1 MTIRLAALASLTLT
15 CAYAIATEPAAAGA
29 ASTTNEHGLTIA
41 AGLDRATLKAGETQ
55 KAYVRVVVQS
65 RRPAGTS
72 RAPLNLAL
80 VIDRSG
86 SMAGPRIEAARRA
99 AMETIDRLGRDD
111 ILSIVSY
118 DDRVETHMPAT
129 KVTNPSD
136 ARTAIRGLGPR
147 GSTAIYAGLQAG
159 AAEARKFKAKDRTN
173 KIILLSD
180 GLANVGPSQPADF
193 AGLGRELASE
203 GLTVSTVGLGLG
215 YNEDL
220 MQQLATAAD
229 GSHAFV
235 QEPADLAQFL
245 ARELDDTLGIVA
257 QDVEIIVTLAPG
269 VKPLR
274 SLGRDAT
281 VDGNRMTF
289 KVNQLVGGADQVLVA
304 EVEVSADIAK
314 ASSDVRP
321 IAGVEMTYV
330 AAGTTARET
339 QTTHVAAGFDT
350 AAASDGSVDREVVKD
365 VTALVVRAERQ
376 EAVRLRDQGRHE
388 EARRKFQAN
397 AAYVRERQSTLGLGG
412 YAPLDSELTANE
424 AAAAPEAATAEGW
437 QKVRKIQ
444 READG
449 NKAGSSTRY

>member
-1 MTIRLAALASLTLT
+1 MPSRTTTLTALTLT
-15 CAYAIATEPAAAGA
+15 CALGLATGAAHAGA
-29 ASTTNEHGLTIA
+29 DAKAADHGITVSA
-41 AGLDRATLKAGETQ
+41 ALDRGTLKAGETQ

-65 RRPAGTS
+65 RRPSGKA

-99 AMETIDRLGRDD
+99 AVETIDRLGRDD
-111 ILSIVSY
+111 IVSIVSY
-118 DDRVETHMPAT
+118 DDRIETLLPAT
-129 KVTNPSD
+129 KLTDPAA
-136 ARTAIRGLGPR
+136 ARTAVRGLGPR

-159 AAEARKFKAKDRTN
+159 AAEARKFKAKDRVG

-220 MQQLATAAD
+220 MQQLASAAD
-229 GSHAFV
+229 GSHAFI

-269 VKPLR
+269 LKPLR
-274 SLGRDAT
+274 SLGRDST
-281 VDGNRMTF
+281 IDGDRMTF
-289 KVNQLVGGADQVLVA
+289 KVNQLIGGVEQVLVA
-304 EVEVSADIAK
+304 EMEVPTDFAAPGSDARSIATV
-314 ASSDVRP
+314 DVRYTP
-321 IAGVEMTYV
+321 
-330 AAGTTARET
+330 AGTAARET
-339 QTTHVAAGFDT
+339 ATARVAAAFDT
-350 AAASDGSVDREVVKD
+350 AAVSEKSLDRDVVKD

-376 EAVRLRDQGRHE
+376 EAVRLRDQGQHA
-388 EARRKFQAN
+388 EAKRKFEAN
-397 AAYVRERQSTLGLGG
+397 AAYVRQQQTTLGLTG
-412 YAPLDSELTANE
+412 YAPLESERLANE

-437 QKVRKIQ
+437 KKARKVQ